1 MSHIIIKQ
9 CRICK
14 SKKIKF
20 FFDLGKQ
27 PLANNFKKNLI
38 FQKFPLGLVFCK
50 KCKTVQL
57 NSTISP
63 KKLFSK
69 YLWLTST
76 SLEAKKYSKIFF
88 KKIIKINRK
97 KKPVVLEIAS
107 NDGTFLLPFKKKGYE
122 VIGVEPAKNLASI
135 SNKNKINTENF
146 FFNEKT
152 AEYIKKKYNTVDII
166 FARNVIAHV
175 NKIHSFLNGVNKII
189 KQESIFAVEFHSAE
203 KIQKELQY
211 DSIYH
216 EHIFYFTAKTICN
229 LFLKHKLYAFDI
241 DFSPIS
247 GGALVI
253 YFKKVKLRKSKKLIK
268 FLNKE
273 KNEKINSELNWQKFK
288 KNSIKHSSKF
298 KHILNE
304 IVKKEKIIAYGASAR
319 STVFL
324 NYNQINEN
332 YISNILDKNFLKSQ
346 TFSPGSKI
354 KIILYKKFKKFL
366 TNQKYI
372 LLLAWNF
379 SKEIINE
386 LKKDGFKGKIIQAF
400 PLTTRVY
407 DI

>member
-1 MSHIIIKQ
+1 MSHLIIKE

-14 SKKIKF
+14 SKKLNN
-20 FFDLGKQ
+20 FFDLGAQ
-27 PLANNFKKNLI
+27 PLANNFKKNLRI
-38 FQKFPLGLVFCK
+38 EKFPLCLILCK

-76 SLEAKKYSKIFF
+76 SLEAKKYSEVFF
-88 KKIIKINRK
+88 KKLIKINKK
-97 KKPVVLEIAS
+97 KKPIILEIAS
-107 NDGTFLLPFKKKGYE
+107 NDGTFLLPFKKKGYK
-122 VIGVEPAKNLASI
+122 VIGVEPAKNLARISI
-135 SNKNKINTENF
+135 KNKINTENF

-152 AEYIKKKYNTVDII
+152 AEHIKKKYNAVDIV

-189 KQESIFAVEFHSAE
+189 KQDGIFAVEFHSAE
-203 KIQKELQY
+203 KIQNQLQY

-216 EHIFYFTAKTICN
+216 EHIFYFTAQTICN
-229 LFLKHKLYAFDI
+229 LFLKHKFYAFDL

-253 YFKKVKLRKSKKLIK
+253 YFKKIKLQKSRKLIK
-268 FLNKE
+268 FLKKE
-273 KNEKINSELNWQKFK
+273 KKEKINTKINWLKFK
-288 KNSIKHSSKF
+288 KESINHSKKF
-298 KHILNE
+298 MNILNE
-304 IVKKEKIIAYGASAR
+304 IAKKEKIIAYGASAR

-324 NYNQINEN
+324 NYNRIKEN
-332 YISNILDKNFLKSQ
+332 YISTILDKNYLKSE

-354 KIILYKKFKKFL
+354 KIILYNNFKKLL
-366 TNQKYI
+366 TKQKYI

-379 SKEIINE
+379 SNEIIKE
-386 LKKDGFKGKIIQAF
+386 LKKDKFKGKIIQAF
-400 PLTTRVY
+400 PNTTKVY